1 MEIKQ
6 IATMINSITNEL
18 IGDSAIVKEDL
29 GNIVDVG
36 TAVANANAYDTFTQ
50 KLVNRIGKT
59 IFSARKYVGRVPS
72 LVRDNWEFGSMLQ
85 KITGAG
91 LIEAQ
96 QNDTWNLTNG
106 ASYDPNKFTKPSL
119 NAKFYNKKV
128 TFELPQSIAIK
139 QVKQSMS
146 SAAELNGL
154 LDMLYNEIEK
164 SLTVKVDSLCMRCIN
179 NLILNTLETAST
191 NAVNLLTMY
200 NTRFGTQLTAD
211 KAITDPEFIRY
222 AAYIM
227 RLYAT
232 RMRVINTHFNTE
244 GLPRFTPGDSL
255 NVLLLEDFASAA
267 DIYLYSNTFHDDFV
281 KLPTAETVPYWQG
294 TGESYAFA
302 DISKINA
309 KVSGQSGPA
318 APDTG
323 EGHGGIIGVM
333 YDKDA
338 AGVCLED
345 SYVTSQVNNKA
356 EFVNNWHK
364 YEAEYINDY
373 SEQNCVFYVE

>member
-6 IATMINSITNEL
+6 IASMINSITNEL
-18 IGDSAIVKEDL
+18 IGESAIVNENL

-96 QNDTWNLTNG
+96 QNDTWNLTDG
-106 ASYDPNKFTKPSL
+106 TSYDPNKFTKPSL

-179 NLILNTLETAST
+179 NLILNTLQKNGK
-191 NAVNLLTMY
+191 NAVNLLTMF
-200 NTRFGTQLTAD
+200 NTRFRTEGTELTAD

-294 TGESYAFA
+294 TGESYAFD
-302 DISKINA
+302 DISKIDA
-309 KVSGQSGPA
+309 KA
-318 APDTG
+318 AEAQAIVINP
-323 EGHGGIIGVM
+323 HKGIIGVM

-373 SEQNCVFYVE
+373 SEQNCVFYVA

>member
-6 IATMINSITNEL
+6 IATMINSITNEV
-18 IGDSAIVKEDL
+18 IGETAVVNEDL
-29 GNIVDVG
+29 GNIVDIG

-72 LVRDNWEFGSMLQ
+72 LVRDKWEFGSMLQ

-96 QNDTWNLTNG
+96 QNDTWNLTDG
-106 ASYDPNKFTKPSL
+106 TSYDPNKFTKPSL

-146 SAAELNGL
+146 SAEELNGL

-179 NLILNTLETAST
+179 NLIVNTIKGAGA
-191 NAVNLLTMY
+191 NAVKLLTMY
-200 NTRFGTQLTAD
+200 NERFGSTLTAD
-211 KAITDPEFIRY
+211 KAITDPDFLRY
-222 AAYIM
+222 AAYII
-227 RLYAT
+227 RLFAT

-244 GLPRFTPGDSL
+244 GVPRFTPGDSL

-267 DIYLYSNTFHDDFV
+267 NIYLYSNTTHDDFV

-294 TGESYAFA
+294 TGTSYAFA
-302 DISKINA
+302 DISKIDA
-309 KVSGQSGPA
+309 KASGESGPSES
-318 APDTG
+318 TSY
-323 EGHGGIIGVM
+323 GGIIGIM

-373 SEQNCVFYVE
+373 SEQNCVFYLA

>member
-6 IATMINSITNEL
+6 IATMINSITNEV
-18 IGDSAIVKEDL
+18 IGESAVVNEDL
-29 GNIVDVG
+29 GNIVDIG

-72 LVRDNWEFGSMLQ
+72 LVRDKWEFGSMLQ

-96 QNDTWNLTNG
+96 QNDTWNLTDG
-106 ASYDPNKFTKPSL
+106 TSYDPNKFTKPAL

-139 QVKQSMS
+139 QVKQSLS
-146 SAAELNGL
+146 SAEELNGL

-179 NLILNTLETAST
+179 NLIVNTIKGGGA
-191 NAVNLLTMY
+191 NAVKLLTMY
-200 NTRFGTQLTAD
+200 NERFSTTLTAD
-211 KAITDPEFIRY
+211 KAITDPDFIRY

-227 RLYAT
+227 RLFAT

-294 TGESYAFA
+294 TGTSYAFA

-309 KVSGQSGPA
+309 KAVGNNEPSDSN
-318 APDTG
+318 
-323 EGHGGIIGVM
+323 EYGGIIGIM

-373 SEQNCVFYVE
+373 SEQNCVFYLA

>member
-6 IATMINSITNEL
+6 IATMINSITNEV
-18 IGDSAIVKEDL
+18 IGESALVKENL

-72 LVRDNWEFGSMLQ
+72 LVRDKWEFGSMLQ

-96 QNDTWNLTNG
+96 QNDTWNLTDG
-106 ASYDPNKFTKPSL
+106 TSYDPNKFTKPAL

-128 TFELPQSIAIK
+128 TFELPQSVAIR
-139 QVKQSMS
+139 QVKQSLT
-146 SAAELNGL
+146 SAEELNGL
-154 LDMLYNEIEK
+154 IDMLYNEIDK
-164 SLTVKVDSLCMRCIN
+164 SLTVKIDSLCMRCIN
-179 NLILNTLETAST
+179 NLIVNTIIGEGA
-191 NAVNLLTMY
+191 NAVKLLTMY
-200 NTRFGTQLTAD
+200 NARFGTTLTGD

-294 TGESYAFA
+294 TGTSYAFD
-302 DISKINA
+302 DISKIDA
-309 KVSGQSGPA
+309 KVSGQSGPTTA
-318 APDTG
+318 
-323 EGHGGIIGVM
+323 EFYSGIIGIM

-373 SEQNCVFYVE
+373 SEQNCVFYLA

>member
-6 IATMINSITNEL
+6 IATMINSITNEV
-18 IGDSAIVKEDL
+18 IGESAIVNEDL

-72 LVRDNWEFGSMLQ
+72 LVRDKWEFGSMLQ

-96 QNDTWNLTNG
+96 QNDTWNLTDG
-106 ASYDPNKFTKPSL
+106 TSYDPNKFTKPSI
-119 NAKFYNKKV
+119 NAKFYNKKT

-139 QVKQSMS
+139 QVKQSMT
-146 SAAELNGL
+146 SAEELNGL

-179 NLILNTLETAST
+179 NLILNTLQKNGK

-200 NTRFGTQLTAD
+200 NTRFRTEETKLTAD

-294 TGESYAFA
+294 TGESYAFD
-302 DISKINA
+302 DISKIDA
-309 KVSGQSGPA
+309 KA
-318 APDTG
+318 AESQAVVINP
-323 EGHGGIIGVM
+323 HKGIIGVM
-333 YDKDA
+333 YDRDA

-373 SEQNCVFYVE
+373 SEQNCVFYLA

>member
-6 IATMINSITNEL
+6 IATMVNSITNEL
-18 IGDSAIVKEDL
+18 IGDSAIVNEDL

-72 LVRDNWEFGSMLQ
+72 LVRNNWEFGSMLQ

-96 QNDTWNLTNG
+96 QNDTWNLTDG
-106 ASYDPNKFTKPSL
+106 TSYDPNKFTKPSL

-179 NLILNTLETAST
+179 NLILNTLQKNGK
-191 NAVNLLTMY
+191 NAVNLLTMF
-200 NTRFGTQLTAD
+200 NTRFRTEGTELTAD
-211 KAITDPEFIRY
+211 KAITEPEFIRY

-302 DISKINA
+302 DISKIDA
-309 KVSGQSGPA
+309 KA
-318 APDTG
+318 AEAQAIVINP
-323 EGHGGIIGVM
+323 HSGIIGVM

-373 SEQNCVFYVE
+373 SEQNCVFYVA

>member
-18 IGDSAIVKEDL
+18 IGESAIVHEDL
-29 GNIVDVG
+29 GNIVDIG

-72 LVRDNWEFGSMLQ
+72 LVRDKWEFGSMLQ

-96 QNDTWNLTNG
+96 QNDTWNLTDG
-106 ASYDPNKFTKPSL
+106 TSYDPNKFTKPSL

-179 NLILNTLETAST
+179 NLIVNTILTTGA
-191 NAVNLLTMY
+191 NAVNLLSMY

-211 KAITDPEFIRY
+211 KAITDPDFIRY

-302 DISKINA
+302 DISKIDA
-309 KVSGQSGPA
+309 KASKQSGPS
-318 APDTG
+318 TG
-323 EGHGGIIGVM
+323 EAYGGIIGIM

-373 SEQNCVFYVE
+373 SEQNCVFYVA

>member
-1 MEIKQ
+1 M
-6 IATMINSITNEL
+6 
-18 IGDSAIVKEDL
+18 
-29 GNIVDVG
+29 
-36 TAVANANAYDTFTQ
+36 
-50 KLVNRIGKT
+50 
-59 IFSARKYVGRVPS
+59 
-72 LVRDNWEFGSMLQ
+72 
-85 KITGAG
+85 
-91 LIEAQ
+91 
-96 QNDTWNLTNG
+96 
-106 ASYDPNKFTKPSL
+106 
-119 NAKFYNKKV
+119 
-128 TFELPQSIAIK
+128 PQSIAIK
-139 QVKQSMS
+139 QVKQSLS

-179 NLILNTLETAST
+179 NLILNTLQKNGK

-200 NTRFGTQLTAD
+200 NTRFRTEGTELTAD

-222 AAYIM
+222 AAYVM

-294 TGESYAFA
+294 TGESYAFD
-302 DISKINA
+302 DISKIDA
-309 KVSGQSGPA
+309 KA
-318 APDTG
+318 AEAQAIVINP
-323 EGHGGIIGVM
+323 HKGIIGVM
-333 YDKDA
+333 YDRDA

-373 SEQNCVFYVE
+373 SEQNCVFYVA

>member
-6 IATMINSITNEL
+6 IATMINSITNEV
-18 IGDSAIVKEDL
+18 IGESALVNEDL

-72 LVRDNWEFGSMLQ
+72 LVRDKWEFGSMLQ

-96 QNDTWNLTNG
+96 QNDTWNLTDG
-106 ASYDPNKFTKPSL
+106 TSYDPNKFTKPSI

-139 QVKQSMS
+139 QVKQSMT

-179 NLILNTLETAST
+179 NLIINTIQKNGG
-191 NAVNLLTMY
+191 NAVNLLSMY
-200 NTRFGTQLTAD
+200 NTKFTKDLTAEA
-211 KAITDPEFIRY
+211 AITDPDFIRF

-232 RMRVINTHFNTE
+232 RMRVISTHFNTE
-244 GLPRFTPGDSL
+244 GLPRFTPADSL
-255 NVLLLEDFASAA
+255 HVLMLEDFASAA

-281 KLPTAETVPYWQG
+281 KLPTAETVPYWQA

-302 DISKINA
+302 DIAKINA
-309 KVSGQSGPA
+309 KASGSTAVSIDGY
-318 APDTG
+318 TG
-323 EGHGGIIGVM
+323 ILGII

-373 SEQNCVFYVE
+373 SEQNCVFYLA

>member
-6 IATMINSITNEL
+6 IATMVNSITNEL
-18 IGDSAIVKEDL
+18 IGGSALVSEDL
-29 GNIVDVG
+29 SNIVDVG

-72 LVRDNWEFGSMLQ
+72 LVRDKWEFGSMLQ

-106 ASYDPNKFTKPSL
+106 TSYDPNKFTKPAL

-139 QVKQSMS
+139 QVKQSMT
-146 SAAELNGL
+146 SATELNGL

-179 NLILNTLETAST
+179 NLINNTVKNEGG
-191 NAVNLLTMY
+191 NAVNLLSMY
-200 NTRFGTQLTAD
+200 NTKFTKSLTAEA
-211 KAITDPEFIRY
+211 AITDPDFIRF

-232 RMRVINTHFNTE
+232 RMRVISTHFNTE
-244 GLPRFTPGDSL
+244 GLPRFTPADSL

-294 TGESYAFA
+294 TGPSYAFA
-302 DISKINA
+302 DISKILA
-309 KVSGQSGPA
+309 MSPGG

-323 EGHGGIIGVM
+323 EGITGILGII

-373 SEQNCVFYVE
+373 SEQNCVFFVK

>member
-6 IATMINSITNEL
+6 IATMVNSITNEL
-18 IGDSAIVKEDL
+18 IGESALVNEDL
-29 GNIVDVG
+29 GNIVDIG
-36 TAVANANAYDTFTQ
+36 TAVANANAYDAFTQ

-72 LVRDNWEFGSMLQ
+72 LVRDKWEFGSMLQ

-91 LIEAQ
+91 LIQAQ
-96 QNDTWNLTNG
+96 QNDTWNLTDG
-106 ASYDPNKFTKPSL
+106 TSYDPNKFTKPAL

-128 TFELPQSIAIK
+128 TFELPQSVAIR
-139 QVKQSMS
+139 QVKQSLT
-146 SAAELNGL
+146 SAEELNGL
-154 LDMLYNEIEK
+154 LDMLYNEIDK
-164 SLTVKVDSLCMRCIN
+164 SLTVKMDSLCMRCIN
-179 NLILNTLETAST
+179 NLIANTIKGAGT
-191 NAVNLLTMY
+191 NAIKLLTMY
-200 NTRFGTQLTAD
+200 NAQFGTNLTAD
-211 KAITDPEFIRY
+211 KAITDPDFIRY

-294 TGESYAFA
+294 TGTSYKFN
-302 DISKINA
+302 DISSIDV
-309 KVSGQSGPA
+309 KVSGQAVPEELA
-318 APDTG
+318 TYT
-323 EGHGGIIGVM
+323 GIIGIM

-373 SEQNCVFYVE
+373 SEQNCVFYLA

>member
-6 IATMINSITNEL
+6 IATMINSITNEV
-18 IGDSAIVKEDL
+18 IGESAVVNEDL
-29 GNIVDVG
+29 GNIVDIG

-72 LVRDNWEFGSMLQ
+72 LVRDKWEFGSMLQ

-96 QNDTWNLTNG
+96 QNDTWNLTDG
-106 ASYDPNKFTKPSL
+106 TSYDPNKFTKPSL
-119 NAKFYNKKV
+119 NAKFYNKKT

-139 QVKQSMS
+139 QVKQSLS
-146 SAAELNGL
+146 SAEELNGL

-179 NLILNTLETAST
+179 NLIINTLQKTGK
-191 NAVNLLTMY
+191 NAVNLLAMY
-200 NTRFGTQLTAD
+200 NTQFRTEGTELTAD

-232 RMRVINTHFNTE
+232 RMRVINKHFNTE

-267 DIYLYSNTFHDDFV
+267 DVYLYSNTFHDDFV

-302 DISKINA
+302 DISKIDA
-309 KVSGQSGPA
+309 KASGSTAVSI
-318 APDTG
+318 TG
-323 EGHGGIIGVM
+323 YTGIIGIM

-373 SEQNCVFYVE
+373 SEQNCVFYVA

>member
-18 IGDSAIVKEDL
+18 IGESAIVNEDL

-96 QNDTWNLTNG
+96 QNDTWNLTDG
-106 ASYDPNKFTKPSL
+106 TSYDPNKFTKPSL

-179 NLILNTLETAST
+179 NLIANTLKSGST
-191 NAVNLLTMY
+191 NAIKLLTMY
-200 NTRFGTQLTAD
+200 NARFGTTLTAD
-211 KAITDPEFIRY
+211 KAITDPDFIRY

-294 TGESYAFA
+294 TGTDYSFNN
-302 DISKINA
+302 ISSIDV
-309 KVSGQSGPA
+309 KVSGQTVPEEMA
-318 APDTG
+318 TFT
-323 EGHGGIIGVM
+323 GIIGVM

-373 SEQNCVFYVE
+373 SEQNCVFYLA

>member
-18 IGDSAIVKEDL
+18 IGEAALVNEDL
-29 GNIVDVG
+29 GNIVDIG
-36 TAVANANAYDTFTQ
+36 TAVANANAYDAFTQ

-96 QNDTWNLTNG
+96 QNDTWNLTDG
-106 ASYDPNKFTKPSL
+106 TSYDPNKFTKPSL

-179 NLILNTLETAST
+179 NLIANTLKTGAA
-191 NAVNLLTMY
+191 NAVKLLTMY
-200 NTRFGTQLTAD
+200 NNRFSTTLTAD
-211 KAITDPEFIRY
+211 KAITDPDFIRY

-294 TGESYAFA
+294 TGTSYTFN
-302 DISKINA
+302 DISSIDV
-309 KVSGQSGPA
+309 KVSGQAVPEEMA
-318 APDTG
+318 TFT
-323 EGHGGIIGVM
+323 GIIGIM

-373 SEQNCVFYVE
+373 SEQNCVFYLA

>member
-1 MEIKQ
+1 
-6 IATMINSITNEL
+6 MINSITNEV
-18 IGDSAIVKEDL
+18 IGEGAVVDEDL
-29 GNIVDVG
+29 GNIVDIG

-72 LVRDNWEFGSMLQ
+72 LVRDKWEFGSMLQ

-96 QNDTWNLTNG
+96 QNDTWNLTDG
-106 ASYDPNKFTKPSL
+106 TSYDPNKFTKPSL

-139 QVKQSMS
+139 QVKQSLS
-146 SAAELNGL
+146 SAEELNGL

-179 NLILNTLETAST
+179 NLIVNTILNAKS
-191 NAVNLLTMY
+191 NAVNLLSMY
-200 NTRFGTQLTAD
+200 NTRFSTTLTAD
-211 KAITDPEFIRY
+211 KAITDPDFIRY

-244 GLPRFTPGDSL
+244 GLPRFTPGDAL

-294 TGESYAFA
+294 TGVNYDFA
-302 DISKINA
+302 SISSIDA
-309 KVSGQSGPA
+309 KAAKQSGPA
-318 APDTG
+318 TG
-323 EGHGGIIGVM
+323 EPYPGIIGIM

-373 SEQNCVFYVE
+373 SEQNCVFYLA

>member
-6 IATMINSITNEL
+6 IATMINSITNEI
-18 IGDSAIVKEDL
+18 IGESAVVNEDL

-59 IFSARKYVGRVPS
+59 IFSARKYVGRIPS

-96 QNDTWNLTNG
+96 QNDTWNLTDG

-139 QVKQSMS
+139 QVKQSLS

-179 NLILNTLETAST
+179 NLIINTLEKNGK

-200 NTRFGTQLTAD
+200 NTQFKTEETKLTAD

-255 NVLLLEDFASAA
+255 NVLLLEDFSSAA

-294 TGESYAFA
+294 TGEGYAFA
-302 DISKINA
+302 DISKIHA
-309 KVSGQSGPA
+309 QASGSTAVNINGY
-318 APDTG
+318 TG
-323 EGHGGIIGVM
+323 VLGII

-373 SEQNCVFYVE
+373 SEQNCVFYVK

>member
-6 IATMINSITNEL
+6 IATMINSITNEV
-18 IGDSAIVKEDL
+18 IGESALVNEDL

-72 LVRDNWEFGSMLQ
+72 LVRDKWEFGSMLQ

-96 QNDTWNLTNG
+96 QNDTWNLTDG
-106 ASYDPNKFTKPSL
+106 TSYDPNKFTKPSI
-119 NAKFYNKKV
+119 NAKFYNKKT

-146 SAAELNGL
+146 SAEELNGL

-179 NLILNTLETAST
+179 NLILNTLQKNGK

-200 NTRFGTQLTAD
+200 NTRFRTEGTELTAD

-222 AAYIM
+222 AAYVM

-302 DISKINA
+302 DISKIDA
-309 KVSGQSGPA
+309 KA
-318 APDTG
+318 AEAQAVVINP
-323 EGHGGIIGVM
+323 HSGIIGIM

-373 SEQNCVFYVE
+373 SEQNCVFYLA

>member
-6 IATMINSITNEL
+6 IATMINSITNEV
-18 IGDSAIVKEDL
+18 IGQSALVNEDL

-72 LVRDNWEFGSMLQ
+72 LVRDKWEFGSMLQ

-96 QNDTWNLTNG
+96 QNDTWNLTDG
-106 ASYDPNKFTKPSL
+106 TSYDPNKFTKPSL
-119 NAKFYNKKV
+119 NAKFYNKKI

-139 QVKQSMS
+139 QVKQSMT
-146 SAAELNGL
+146 SAEELNGL

-179 NLILNTLETAST
+179 NLIINTIQKNGG
-191 NAVNLLTMY
+191 NAVNLLTMF
-200 NTRFGTQLTAD
+200 NTRFRTEGTGLTAD

-227 RLYAT
+227 RLYAS

-255 NVLLLEDFASAA
+255 NVLLLEDFASGA

-294 TGESYAFA
+294 TGENYAFA
-302 DISKINA
+302 DISKIDA
-309 KVSGQSGPA
+309 KASGSTAVSIDGY
-318 APDTG
+318 TG
-323 EGHGGIIGVM
+323 VLGII

-373 SEQNCVFYVE
+373 SEQNCVFFVK

>member
-6 IATMINSITNEL
+6 IATMINSITNEV
-18 IGDSAIVKEDL
+18 IGESALVNEDL

-72 LVRDNWEFGSMLQ
+72 LVRDKWEFGSMLQ

-96 QNDTWNLTNG
+96 QNDTWNLTDG
-106 ASYDPNKFTKPSL
+106 TSYDPNKFTKPSI
-119 NAKFYNKKV
+119 NAKFYNKKT

-139 QVKQSMS
+139 QVKQSLS
-146 SAAELNGL
+146 SAEELNGL

-179 NLILNTLETAST
+179 NLILNTLQKNGK

-200 NTRFGTQLTAD
+200 NTRFRTEGTELTAD

-222 AAYIM
+222 AAYVM

-302 DISKINA
+302 DISKIDA
-309 KVSGQSGPA
+309 KA
-318 APDTG
+318 AESQAIVINP
-323 EGHGGIIGVM
+323 HSGIIGVM
-333 YDKDA
+333 YDKYA

-373 SEQNCVFYVE
+373 SEQNCVFYLA

>member
-18 IGDSAIVKEDL
+18 IGESAVVNEDL

-96 QNDTWNLTNG
+96 QNDTWNLTDG
-106 ASYDPNKFTKPSL
+106 TSYDPNKFTKPSL

-139 QVKQSMS
+139 QVKQSLS

-179 NLILNTLETAST
+179 NLILNTLQKNGK
-191 NAVNLLTMY
+191 NAVNLLTMF
-200 NTRFGTQLTAD
+200 NTRFRTEGTELTAD

-294 TGESYAFA
+294 TGEGYAFA
-302 DISKINA
+302 DISKIDA
-309 KVSGQSGPA
+309 KA
-318 APDTG
+318 AGAQAIVINPHT
-323 EGHGGIIGVM
+323 GIIGVM

-373 SEQNCVFYVE
+373 SEQNCVFYVA

>member
-6 IATMINSITNEL
+6 IATMINSITNEV
-18 IGDSAIVKEDL
+18 IGESAIVNEDL

-72 LVRDNWEFGSMLQ
+72 LVRDKWEFGSMLQ

-96 QNDTWNLTNG
+96 QNDTWNLTDG
-106 ASYDPNKFTKPSL
+106 TSYDPNKFTKPSL
-119 NAKFYNKKV
+119 NAKFYNKKT

-139 QVKQSMS
+139 QVKQSLT
-146 SAAELNGL
+146 SAEELNGL

-179 NLILNTLETAST
+179 NLILNTLQKNGK

-200 NTRFGTQLTAD
+200 NTRFRTEGTELTAD

-294 TGESYAFA
+294 TGESYAFD
-302 DISKINA
+302 DISKIDA
-309 KVSGQSGPA
+309 KVAGTTMQVINP
-318 APDTG
+318 
-323 EGHGGIIGVM
+323 HKGIIGIM

-373 SEQNCVFYVE
+373 SEQNCVFYVA

>member
-6 IATMINSITNEL
+6 IATMINSITNEV
-18 IGDSAIVKEDL
+18 IGESALVNEDL

-72 LVRDNWEFGSMLQ
+72 LVRDKWEFGSMLQ

-96 QNDTWNLTNG
+96 QNDTWNLTDG
-106 ASYDPNKFTKPSL
+106 ATYDPNKFTKPSL
-119 NAKFYNKKV
+119 NAKFYNKKT

-139 QVKQSMS
+139 QVKQSMT
-146 SAAELNGL
+146 SAEELNGL

-179 NLILNTLETAST
+179 NLILNTLQKNGK
-191 NAVNLLTMY
+191 NAINLLTMF
-200 NTRFGTQLTAD
+200 NTRFRTEETKLAAD

-222 AAYIM
+222 AAYVM

-294 TGESYAFA
+294 TGESYAFD
-302 DISKINA
+302 DISKIDA
-309 KVSGQSGPA
+309 KA
-318 APDTG
+318 AGASAIVINP
-323 EGHGGIIGVM
+323 HKGIIGVM

-373 SEQNCVFYVE
+373 SEQNCVFYVA

>member
-6 IATMINSITNEL
+6 IATMINSITNEV
-18 IGDSAIVKEDL
+18 IGESAIVNEDL

-72 LVRDNWEFGSMLQ
+72 LVRDKWEFGSMLQ

-96 QNDTWNLTNG
+96 QNDTWNLTDG
-106 ASYDPNKFTKPSL
+106 TSYDPNKFTKPAL

-139 QVKQSMS
+139 QVKQSLS
-146 SAAELNGL
+146 SAEELNGL

-179 NLILNTLETAST
+179 NLIANTIKSGGT
-191 NAVNLLTMY
+191 NAIKLLTMY
-200 NTRFGTQLTAD
+200 NNRFSTTLTAD
-211 KAITDPEFIRY
+211 KAITDPDFIRY

-294 TGESYAFA
+294 TGTSYDFTN
-302 DISKINA
+302 ISSIDV
-309 KVSGQSGPA
+309 KVSGQT
-318 APDTG
+318 APEEASTYT
-323 EGHGGIIGVM
+323 GIIGIM

-373 SEQNCVFYVE
+373 SEQNCVFYLA

>member
-18 IGDSAIVKEDL
+18 IGESAIVNEDL
-29 GNIVDVG
+29 GNIVDIG

-96 QNDTWNLTNG
+96 QNDTWNLTDG
-106 ASYDPNKFTKPSL
+106 TSYDPNKFTKPSL

-139 QVKQSMS
+139 QVKQSLS
-146 SAAELNGL
+146 SATELNGL

-179 NLILNTLETAST
+179 NLILNTLQKNGK

-200 NTRFGTQLTAD
+200 NTRFRTEGTELTAD

-294 TGESYAFA
+294 TGESYAFD
-302 DISKINA
+302 DISKIDA
-309 KVSGQSGPA
+309 KA
-318 APDTG
+318 AGAQAIVINPYK
-323 EGHGGIIGVM
+323 GIIGVM
-333 YDKDA
+333 YDGDA

-373 SEQNCVFYVE
+373 SEQNCVFYVA

>member
-1 MEIKQ
+1 MEVKQ

-18 IGDSAIVKEDL
+18 IGTSAIVQEDL
-29 GNIVDVG
+29 NNIVDIG
-36 TAVANANAYDTFTQ
+36 TAVANANAYDTFTK

-72 LVRDNWEFGSMLQ
+72 LVRDKWEFGSMLQ

-96 QNDTWNLTNG
+96 QNDTWNLTDG
-106 ASYDPNKFTKPSL
+106 TSYDPNKFTKPSV

-146 SAAELNGL
+146 SAEELNGL

-164 SLTVKVDSLCMRCIN
+164 SLTVKIDSLCMRCIN
-179 NLILNTLETAST
+179 NLITDTLRSEGK

-200 NTRFGTQLTAD
+200 NERFSTTLTAD
-211 KAITDPEFIRY
+211 KAITDPDFIRY

-232 RMRVINTHFNTE
+232 RMRVINTHFNSE
-244 GLPRFTPGDSL
+244 ALPRFTPGDSL

-294 TGESYAFA
+294 TGESYAFT
-302 DISKINA
+302 DISTVNTEA
-309 KVSGQSGPA
+309 
-318 APDTG
+318 TYR
-323 EGHGGIIGVM
+323 GIIGIM

-356 EFVNNWHK
+356 EFVNNWYK
-364 YEAEYINDY
+364 YEAEYINDF
-373 SEQNCVFYVE
+373 SEQNCVFYVA

>member
-18 IGDSAIVKEDL
+18 IGESAIVNEDL
-29 GNIVDVG
+29 GNIVDIG
-36 TAVANANAYDTFTQ
+36 TAVANANAYDAFTQ

-72 LVRDNWEFGSMLQ
+72 LVRDKWEFGSMLQ

-96 QNDTWNLTNG
+96 QNDTWNLTDG
-106 ASYDPNKFTKPSL
+106 TSYDPNKFTKPAL

-128 TFELPQSIAIK
+128 TFELPQSVAIR
-139 QVKQSMS
+139 QVKQSLT
-146 SAAELNGL
+146 SAEELNGL
-154 LDMLYNEIEK
+154 LDMLYNEIDK
-164 SLTVKVDSLCMRCIN
+164 SLTVKIDSLCMRCIN
-179 NLILNTLETAST
+179 NLIINTIRGEGA
-191 NAVNLLTMY
+191 NAVKLLTMY
-200 NTRFGTQLTAD
+200 NAQFGTTLTAD
-211 KAITDPEFIRY
+211 KAITDPDFIRY

-244 GLPRFTPGDSL
+244 GLPRFTPGDAL

-294 TGESYAFA
+294 TGTTYAFA
-302 DISKINA
+302 DISKIDA
-309 KVSGQSGPA
+309 KASGQSGPA
-318 APDTG
+318 TDEPY
-323 EGHGGIIGVM
+323 GGIIGIM

-373 SEQNCVFYVE
+373 SEQNCVFYLA

>member
-6 IATMINSITNEL
+6 IATMINSITNEV
-18 IGDSAIVKEDL
+18 IGESAVVNEDL
-29 GNIVDVG
+29 GNIVDIG

-96 QNDTWNLTNG
+96 QNDTWNLTDG
-106 ASYDPNKFTKPSL
+106 TSYDPNKFTKPSL

-179 NLILNTLETAST
+179 NLIINTLQKNGK
-191 NAVNLLTMY
+191 NAVNLLTMF
-200 NTRFGTQLTAD
+200 NTRFRTEGTGLTAD

-222 AAYIM
+222 AAYVM

-232 RMRVINTHFNTE
+232 RMRVINSHFNTE

-255 NVLLLEDFASAA
+255 NVLMLEDFASAA

-302 DISKINA
+302 DISKIDA
-309 KVSGQSGPA
+309 KASGSTAVSIDGY
-318 APDTG
+318 TG
-323 EGHGGIIGVM
+323 ILGII

-373 SEQNCVFYVE
+373 SEQNCVFFVK

>member
-6 IATMINSITNEL
+6 IATMINSITNEV
-18 IGDSAIVKEDL
+18 IGESAVVNEDL
-29 GNIVDVG
+29 GNIVDIG

-72 LVRDNWEFGSMLQ
+72 LVRDKWEFGSMLQ

-96 QNDTWNLTNG
+96 QNDTWNLTDG
-106 ASYDPNKFTKPSL
+106 TSYDPNKFTKPAL

-139 QVKQSMS
+139 QVKQSLS
-146 SAAELNGL
+146 SAEELNGL

-179 NLILNTLETAST
+179 NLIVNTIINAKS
-191 NAVNLLTMY
+191 NAVNLLSMY
-200 NTRFGTQLTAD
+200 NTRFSTTLTAD
-211 KAITDPEFIRY
+211 KAITDPDFIRY

-244 GLPRFTPGDSL
+244 GLPRFTPGDAL

-294 TGESYAFA
+294 TGVNYDFGS
-302 DISKINA
+302 ISSIDA
-309 KVSGQSGPA
+309 KASKQSAPA
-318 APDTG
+318 TG
-323 EGHGGIIGVM
+323 EPYSGIIGIM

-373 SEQNCVFYVE
+373 SEQNCVFYLA

>member
-6 IATMINSITNEL
+6 IATMVNSITNEV
-18 IGDSAIVKEDL
+18 IGESALVSEDL
-29 GNIVDVG
+29 SNIVDVG

-72 LVRDNWEFGSMLQ
+72 LVRDKWEFGSMLQ

-96 QNDTWNLTNG
+96 QNDTWNLTDG
-106 ASYDPNKFTKPSL
+106 TSYDPNKFTKPSL

-179 NLILNTLETAST
+179 NLINNTILNGGG

-200 NTRFGTQLTAD
+200 NAKFTKTLTAEA
-211 KAITDPEFIRY
+211 AITDPDFIRF

-232 RMRVINTHFNTE
+232 RMRVISTHFNTE
-244 GLPRFTPGDSL
+244 GLPRFTPADSL
-255 NVLLLEDFASAA
+255 HVLMLEDFASAA

-302 DISKINA
+302 DISKILA
-309 KVSGQSGPA
+309 KPTGGG
-318 APDTG
+318 PDTG
-323 EGHGGIIGVM
+323 EGVTGILGII

-373 SEQNCVFYVE
+373 SEQNCVFYVA

>member
-6 IATMINSITNEL
+6 IATMINSITNEV
-18 IGDSAIVKEDL
+18 IGESAVVNEDL
-29 GNIVDVG
+29 GNIVDIG

-96 QNDTWNLTNG
+96 QNDTWNLTDG
-106 ASYDPNKFTKPSL
+106 TSYDPNKFTKPSL

-179 NLILNTLETAST
+179 NLIVNTVRST
-191 NAVNLLTMY
+191 GANAVNLLTMY

-211 KAITDPEFIRY
+211 KAITDPDFIRY

-232 RMRVINTHFNTE
+232 RMRVISTHFNTE

-302 DISKINA
+302 DISKIAA
-309 KVSGQSGPA
+309 KASGQTGPS
-318 APDTG
+318 TG
-323 EGHGGIIGVM
+323 EDTYPGIIGIM

-373 SEQNCVFYVE
+373 SEQNCVFYVA

>member
-6 IATMINSITNEL
+6 IATMVNSITNEL
-18 IGDSAIVKEDL
+18 IGDSAIVNEDL

-96 QNDTWNLTNG
+96 QNDTWNLTDG
-106 ASYDPNKFTKPSL
+106 TSYDPNKFTKPSL

-179 NLILNTLETAST
+179 NLILNTLQKNGK
-191 NAVNLLTMY
+191 NAVNLLTMF
-200 NTRFGTQLTAD
+200 NTRFRTEGTELTAD
-211 KAITDPEFIRY
+211 KAITEPEFIRY

-302 DISKINA
+302 DISKIDA
-309 KVSGQSGPA
+309 KA
-318 APDTG
+318 AEAQAIVINP
-323 EGHGGIIGVM
+323 HSGIIGVM

-373 SEQNCVFYVE
+373 SEQNCVFYVA

>member
-6 IATMINSITNEL
+6 IATMVNSITNEL
-18 IGDSAIVKEDL
+18 IGESALVNEDL

-96 QNDTWNLTNG
+96 QNDTWNLTDG
-106 ASYDPNKFTKPSL
+106 TSYDPNKFTKPSL

-179 NLILNTLETAST
+179 NLIINTLQKNGK
-191 NAVNLLTMY
+191 NAVNLLTMF
-200 NTRFGTQLTAD
+200 NTRFRTEGTGLTAD
-211 KAITDPEFIRY
+211 KAITDPEFIRF

-255 NVLLLEDFASAA
+255 NVLMLEDFASAA

-294 TGESYAFA
+294 TGENYAFA
-302 DISKINA
+302 DISKIDA
-309 KVSGQSGPA
+309 KASGSTAISIDGY
-318 APDTG
+318 TG
-323 EGHGGIIGVM
+323 ILGII

-373 SEQNCVFYVE
+373 SEQNCVFFVK

>member
-6 IATMINSITNEL
+6 IATMINSITNEV
-18 IGDSAIVKEDL
+18 IGESALVNEDL

-72 LVRDNWEFGSMLQ
+72 LVRDKWEFGSMLQ

-96 QNDTWNLTNG
+96 QNDTWNLTDG
-106 ASYDPNKFTKPSL
+106 TSYDPNKFTKPSI
-119 NAKFYNKKV
+119 NAKFYNKKT

-146 SAAELNGL
+146 SAEELNGL

-179 NLILNTLETAST
+179 NLILNTLQKNGK
-191 NAVNLLTMY
+191 NAVNLLTMF
-200 NTRFGTQLTAD
+200 NTRFRTEGTGLTAD

-222 AAYIM
+222 AAYVM

-294 TGESYAFA
+294 TGESYAFD
-302 DISKINA
+302 DISKIDA
-309 KVSGQSGPA
+309 KA
-318 APDTG
+318 AASQAVVINP
-323 EGHGGIIGVM
+323 HKGIIGIM

-373 SEQNCVFYVE
+373 SEQNCVFYVA

>member
-6 IATMINSITNEL
+6 IATMVNSITNEL
-18 IGDSAIVKEDL
+18 IGESALVTEDL
-29 GNIVDVG
+29 SNIVDVG

-72 LVRDNWEFGSMLQ
+72 LVRDKWEFGSMLQ

-96 QNDTWNLTNG
+96 QNDTWNLTDG
-106 ASYDPNKFTKPSL
+106 TSYDPNKFTKPAL

-139 QVKQSMS
+139 QVKQSLS
-146 SAAELNGL
+146 SAEELNGL

-179 NLILNTLETAST
+179 NLINNTIKNEGG

-200 NTRFGTQLTAD
+200 NAKFTKTLTAEA
-211 KAITDPEFIRY
+211 AITDPDFIRF

-232 RMRVINTHFNTE
+232 RMRVISTHFNTE
-244 GLPRFTPGDSL
+244 GLPRFTPADSL

-294 TGESYAFA
+294 TGTSYAFA
-302 DISKINA
+302 DISKI
-309 KVSGQSGPA
+309 KTKPTGPE
-318 APDTG
+318 TG
-323 EGHGGIIGVM
+323 EGITGILGII

-373 SEQNCVFYVE
+373 SEQNCVFYVN

>member
-6 IATMINSITNEL
+6 IATMINSITNEV
-18 IGDSAIVKEDL
+18 IGESAVVNEDL
-29 GNIVDVG
+29 GNIVDIG

-72 LVRDNWEFGSMLQ
+72 LVRDKWEFGSMLQ

-96 QNDTWNLTNG
+96 QNDTWNLTDG
-106 ASYDPNKFTKPSL
+106 TSYDPNKFTKPSL

-139 QVKQSMS
+139 QVKQSLS
-146 SAAELNGL
+146 SAEELNGL

-179 NLILNTLETAST
+179 NLIVNTIINAKS
-191 NAVNLLTMY
+191 NAVNLLSMY
-200 NTRFGTQLTAD
+200 NTRFSTTLTAD
-211 KAITDPEFIRY
+211 KAITDPDFIRY

-294 TGESYAFA
+294 TGVNYDFA
-302 DISKINA
+302 SISSIDA
-309 KVSGQSGPA
+309 KASKQTGPTTDE
-318 APDTG
+318 PYR
-323 EGHGGIIGVM
+323 GIIGIM

-373 SEQNCVFYVE
+373 SEQNCVFYLA

>member
-18 IGDSAIVKEDL
+18 IGESAIVNEDL
-29 GNIVDVG
+29 GNIVDIG
-36 TAVANANAYDTFTQ
+36 TAVANANAYDAFTQ

-72 LVRDNWEFGSMLQ
+72 LVRDKWEFGSMLQ

-96 QNDTWNLTNG
+96 QNDTWNLTDG
-106 ASYDPNKFTKPSL
+106 TSYDPNKFTKPAL

-128 TFELPQSIAIK
+128 TFELPQSIAIR
-139 QVKQSMS
+139 QVKQSMT
-146 SAAELNGL
+146 SAEELNGL

-179 NLILNTLETAST
+179 NLMANTLGNKYP
-191 NAVNLLTMY
+191 NAVNLLSMY

-211 KAITDPEFIRY
+211 KAITDPDFIRY

-232 RMRVINTHFNTE
+232 RMRVISNHFNTAA
-244 GLPRFTPGDSL
+244 LPRFTPGDSL

-294 TGESYAFA
+294 TGEGYAFA
-302 DISKINA
+302 DISKIDVR
-309 KVSGQSGPA
+309 VSGWSGSADPV
-318 APDTG
+318 TYS
-323 EGHGGIIGVM
+323 GIIGVM

-373 SEQNCVFYVE
+373 SEQNCVFYVA